1 MILKVKRR
9 TKKEK
14 EGCLVKWIVDEQE
27 YSKSTRGRIWTNLG
41 NSEVD
46 GHLLAKRMIED
57 FEVGEEKA
65 SMEFLELSSSATA
78 GKVELGL

>member
-1 MILKVKRR
+1 
-9 TKKEK
+9 
-14 EGCLVKWIVDEQE
+14 
-27 YSKSTRGRIWTNLG
+27 
-41 NSEVD
+41 
-46 GHLLAKRMIED
+46 MIED